1 MIEFRKYNNV
11 AGIYKWENKINHK
24 CYIGQSIDL
33 GGRLRHHVNNFKH
46 RRYDSPLYRAFDKYG
61 IEQFDVTILYEIKN
75 PTSEIKPL
83 LDELEI
89 GYIEMYSSY
98 GKGYNQTRG
107 GDAGILGYKFTEEQ
121 RKRTSINSRN
131 SAKNYSERVYLYNM
145 KTKWTFSF
153 PSISSAAAHLKCSH
167 AQVTRVCRWQQLT
180 LYKDWIGSLDETLL
194 EDRAKFVNEYSPVYQ
209 NKSGRQRKH
218 PIPGLKR
225 HFNTLDGKKV
235 IPLEQR
241 NKIRNSLYKY
251 IIEMYEEDKLVGCFE
266 NTKEINDAVFKYK
279 NPTQALKTITQYTK
293 HGWKYKG
300 LYTFKLINKKQ
311 TI

>member
-33 GGRLRHHVNNFKH
+33 GSRLRHHINNFKH

-61 IEQFDVTILYEIKN
+61 IEQFDVTVLYEMKN
-75 PTSEIKPL
+75 PTPEIKPL

-89 GYIEMYSSY
+89 GYIEMYNSY

-131 SAKNYSERVYLYNM
+131 AAKNYSERVYLYNM

-153 PSISSAAAHLKCSH
+153 PSISSAAAHLKCNH

-194 EDRAKFVNEYSPVYQ
+194 EDRAKFVNEYSPLYQ
-209 NKSGRQRKH
+209 NKSGMQRKR

-251 IIEMYEEDKLVGCFE
+251 IIEMYEGDKLVGCFE
-266 NTKEINDAVFKYK
+266 NTKEINDVVFKYK
-279 NPTQALKTITQYTK
+279 NPTQALKTITKYIK
-293 HGWKYKG
+293 HSWKYKG
-300 LYTFKLINKKQ
+300 LYTFKLINKK
-311 TI
+311 